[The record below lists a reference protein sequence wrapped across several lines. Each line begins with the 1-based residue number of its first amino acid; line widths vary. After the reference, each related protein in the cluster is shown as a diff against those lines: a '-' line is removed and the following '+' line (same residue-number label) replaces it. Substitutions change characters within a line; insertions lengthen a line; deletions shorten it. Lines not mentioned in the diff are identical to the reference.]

1 MVQYCASMNM
11 KIYNRIAVVVLL
23 LTAMLSIEASPQR
36 VVGSGPGGYSQWA
49 TDQYPGFDGLDTLP
63 APEKKEKGWL
73 SEWLGVGSPEGDTAL
88 EQMSVAKGL
97 EEKGE
102 YKDAVKAYDVLV
114 REWPASVE
122 APEAQYRMAKLLE
135 TNLGEYADA
144 YEEYSY
150 LLDFYPRECPYAD
163 VVEAQ
168 YKLVNLLYDT
178 RRVFLGMSFTGNREL
193 RQSYE
198 RIVRRAPGAVYVPEA
213 MLKIADLREQD
224 TDYEESISV
233 YSTIR
238 SRYPGTDAARI
249 ALYREAKARM
259 WLVRR
264 LAYNLPRCKDTE
276 SYLKLAIR
284 NDPSHPDVEEM
295 RTWLKELSDYL
306 AEDAWTRAKFY
317 DTRMRTRHATI
328 AAYERFIAEHP
339 DSSYADEARSRIAV
353 LKDGNKEE
361 SSK

>member
-1 MVQYCASMNM
+1 MNVKNLNIIVVGIVLSSALFSVEAAS
-11 KIYNRIAVVVLL
+11 
-23 LTAMLSIEASPQR
+23 QR
-36 VVGSGPGGYSQWA
+36 VAGSGPGGYSQWA

-63 APEKKEKGWL
+63 VPEKKERGWL
-73 SEWLGVGSPEGDTAL
+73 SEWLGLGSPEGATAL
-88 EQMSVAKGL
+88 EQMSVARRL
-97 EEKGE
+97 EDEGE

-122 APEAQYRMAKLLE
+122 APEAQFRMAKLLE
-135 TNLGEYADA
+135 THLGEYADA
-144 YEEYSY
+144 YEEYAY

-198 RIVRRAPGAVYVPEA
+198 RIVRRAPGAAYVPEA

-224 TDYEESISV
+224 TDYEESIKV
-233 YSTIR
+233 YSSLR
-238 SRYPGTDAARI
+238 SRYPGTDAART

-276 SYLKLAIR
+276 SYLKLAVK
-284 NDPSHPDVEEM
+284 NDPSHPGVEEM
-295 RTWLKELSDYL
+295 RAWLKELSDYL

-328 AAYERFIAEHP
+328 SAYERFVAEHP
-339 DSSYADEARSRIAV
+339 DSSHADEARARIAA

>member
-1 MVQYCASMNM
+1 MNV
-11 KIYNRIAVVVLL
+11 KNLNIIVVGIVLSSAL
-23 LTAMLSIEASPQR
+23 FSVEAAPQR
-36 VVGSGPGGYSQWA
+36 VAGSGPGGYSQWA

-63 APEKKEKGWL
+63 VPEKKERGWL
-73 SEWLGVGSPEGDTAL
+73 SEWLGLGSPEGATAL
-88 EQMSVAKGL
+88 EQMSVARRH
-97 EEKGE
+97 EDEGE

-122 APEAQYRMAKLLE
+122 APEAQFRMAKLLE
-135 TNLGEYADA
+135 THLGEYADA
-144 YEEYSY
+144 YEEYAY

-198 RIVRRAPGAVYVPEA
+198 RIVRRAPGAAYVPEA

-224 TDYEESISV
+224 TDYEESIKV
-233 YSTIR
+233 YSSLR
-238 SRYPGTDAARI
+238 SRYPGTDAART

-276 SYLKLAIR
+276 SYLKLAVK

-295 RTWLKELSDYL
+295 RAWLKELSDYL

-328 AAYERFIAEHP
+328 SAYERFVAEHP
-339 DSSYADEARSRIAV
+339 DSSHADEARARIAA

>member
-1 MVQYCASMNM
+1 MNV
-11 KIYNRIAVVVLL
+11 KDCNRIAAGVILSMAVL
-23 LTAMLSIEASPQR
+23 SVEASSPQR
-36 VVGSGPGGYSQWA
+36 VVGSGTGGYSQWA

-63 APEKKEKGWL
+63 VPEKKERGWL
-73 SEWLGVGSPEGDTAL
+73 SEWLGLGSPEGATAL
-88 EQMSVAKGL
+88 EQMSVARRL
-97 EEKGE
+97 EDEGE

-122 APEAQYRMAKLLE
+122 APEAQFRMAKLLE
-135 TNLGEYADA
+135 THLGEYADA
-144 YEEYSY
+144 YEEYAY

-198 RIVRRAPGAVYVPEA
+198 RIVRRAPGAAYVPEA

-224 TDYEESISV
+224 TDYEESIKV
-233 YSTIR
+233 YSSLR
-238 SRYPGTDAARI
+238 SRYPGTDAART

-276 SYLKLAIR
+276 SYLKLAVK

-295 RTWLKELSDYL
+295 RAWLKELSDYL

-328 AAYERFIAEHP
+328 SAYERFIAEHP
-339 DSSYADEARSRIAV
+339 DSSHADEARARIAA